1 MAQEK
6 HKKEEKI
13 MVFYS
18 RIFVIVFLVFLSLHP
33 ARAEMRTAEVLK
45 EEQASKTV
53 LLPDLV
59 NPTGIHVD
67 GGRIFI
73 TEESSVAIY
82 SADDLR
88 LLKKFGRRGEGP
100 GEFKYPPYLIPQ
112 AGHLLILNFDRIFNY
127 SLEGELLEERKIPLN
142 YNYWIFPLLPVG
154 EKYIGFPMEPIEG
167 VGFGH
172 IGRLYNQEFQPI
184 KKVYDT
190 VPSLV
195 PPPPPPPRPGETSR
209 SFSKQDL
216 EAIPDCIDLAVAE
229 NIFFVADTRKGFFI
243 SVFDSQGNMLYEIN
257 RDFKKIRVS
266 KKFRDAHMNELREHP
281 NWESL
286 NSRYNYVF
294 KDNFPAFFSFK
305 VADQKIFF
313 ITYDK
318 KDNRNEIVVLDLE
331 GKLIGRIF
339 SFPLEPYQRL
349 NETFLLFSNEF
360 DIHSNKIYHLEYNYD
375 LESIELHITA
385 IK

>member
-1 MAQEK
+1 MAT
-6 HKKEEKI
+6 
-13 MVFYS
+13 FL
-18 RIFVIVFLVFLSLHP
+18 RIYGAVFLVFLSLLP

-53 LLPDLV
+53 LLPDLI

-112 AGHLLILNFDRIFNY
+112 ASHLLILNFDRIFNY

-154 EKYIGFPMEPIEG
+154 EKYIGFPIEPIEG

-195 PPPPPPPRPGETSR
+195 PHRRRDRAKRAARFPNRIWKPFLTASIWLWPKTFFLWLILGKAFSSPSLTVKETCFTKSTEISR
-209 SFSKQDL
+209 KSECLK
-216 EAIPDCIDLAVAE
+216 
-229 NIFFVADTRKGFFI
+229 
-243 SVFDSQGNMLYEIN
+243 
-257 RDFKKIRVS
+257 
-266 KKFRDAHMNELREHP
+266 
-281 NWESL
+281 
-286 NSRYNYVF
+286 NSE
-294 KDNFPAFFSFK
+294 
-305 VADQKIFF
+305 
-313 ITYDK
+313 T
-318 KDNRNEIVVLDLE
+318 
-331 GKLIGRIF
+331 LI
-339 SFPLEPYQRL
+339 
-349 NETFLLFSNEF
+349 
-360 DIHSNKIYHLEYNYD
+360 
-375 LESIELHITA
+375 
-385 IK
+385 